1 MFKFEPFSWILWCG
15 PIWCLHYII
24 PAVQV
29 KHTFFSFPKCFF
41 PMYPIVDTGFVNYDF
56 FPFFS
61 FLEYSSN
68 AIAEMDD
75 FLFLKCNHGCL
86 NDRILVL

>member
-1 MFKFEPFSWILWCG
+1 M
-15 PIWCLHYII
+15 
-24 PAVQV
+24 QV
-29 KHTFFSFPKCFF
+29 KHTPPPKCYFS
-41 PMYPIVDTGFVNYDF
+41 PMYPVVDTGFVSYDF
-56 FPFFS
+56 SPFFFS
-61 FLEYSSN
+61 FLECSSN